1 MGRGALEKRVLC
13 APPGPGSMGG
23 SDDCTAPPVQPPSQ
37 SGSCTPRVH
46 GQAWGALGSSI
57 PGTASAR
64 TKSQSAHHWLSGQGC
79 LGARGLPCAIRSARG
94 LRRGDDIRRS
104 REIGRERLSALNNTV
119 GGGKQ
124 GIKHTKNCIQTTQMT
139 VILICKCLPR
149 WKSCHK

>member
-1 MGRGALEKRVLC
+1 MHPLAQAPWGVRVTAQHPQSSRPPRAGA
-13 APPGPGSMGG
+13 APHVSMDRPG
-23 SDDCTAPPVQPPSQ
+23 
-37 SGSCTPRVH
+37 
-46 GQAWGALGSSI
+46 GALGSSI

-64 TKSQSAHHWLSGQGC
+64 TKSQSARRWLSGQGC

-94 LRRGDDIRRS
+94 LRRGDNIRRS
-104 REIGRERLSALNNTV
+104 REIGRERLGALNNTV